1 MVKEVFTALQAE
13 LKNVG
18 ESMSTIKKHMDQH
31 FSSTDSEIYTQD
43 MTSSFREMFGCQ
55 NMTTCQEMR
64 DEYYDVGIELYW
76 TKRKKSAKRRF
87 CDFEIT
93 VYDGKESLTYY
104 VHKSILTFGPRRC
117 EYFVRMLDPSEREN
131 QKESTIEQ
139 DLDNR
144 NNCEVYLPSSA
155 AQVMPQLLDYL
166 YNKEM
171 RHLDS
176 SIAPALAFVAKF
188 FDVRELYK
196 FVTDFIET
204 DIDIPQNTPTYCIE
218 ANKLHDKELLNKAI
232 TNCAKTFFVSKVWIA
247 LTPNLFYQV
256 LSSPSM
262 ISRGKEELVGANIAH
277 YLREY
282 EGEITDENFFFLTH
296 FEILPIIP
304 SNEAMFFLRY
314 VQQNFPDF
322 LTSSVEF
329 ENGEESSLRQRC
341 IKACAKSWSTTLV
354 KPITQK
360 LGAQQQLSGSSDGPS
375 FYQTLPVD
383 LKLEMLE
390 LAILKAHKDNSSL
403 QICDQPKY
411 INDSTNQKQSADRD
425 FEYRSPYNRKRMDF

>member
-1 MVKEVFTALQAE
+1 MVKEVFTALQTE

-18 ESMSTIKKHMDQH
+18 ESMSSIKEHMNQH
-31 FSSTDSEIYTQD
+31 FSSADSEIYTQD
-43 MTSSFREMFGCQ
+43 MTASFREMFGCQ
-55 NMTTCQEMR
+55 NMTSCQEMR

-87 CDFEIT
+87 CDFDIV
-93 VYDGKESLTYY
+93 VYDGKESLTYH

-117 EYFVRMLDPSEREN
+117 EYFVRMLDPS
-131 QKESTIEQ
+131 QKENEKNSTIDQ
-139 DLDNR
+139 DLDNT
-144 NNCEVYLPSSA
+144 NNCEVYLPTSA
-155 AQVMPQLLDYL
+155 AQMMPQLLDYL

-171 RHLDS
+171 RQLDS
-176 SIAPALAFVAKF
+176 SNAPALSFLAKF
-188 FDVRELYK
+188 FDVRELFQ
-196 FVTDFIET
+196 FVADFIET
-204 DIDIPQNTPTYCIE
+204 DIGIPQNTPTYCIE

-232 TNCAKTFFVSKVWIA
+232 TICAKDFFVSKYWTE
-247 LTPNLFYQV
+247 LTPDLFYQV

-262 ISRGKEELVGANIAH
+262 TLRGKEELVGADIAH

-282 EGEITDENFFFLTH
+282 NGEMTDENFFFLTH

-304 SNEAMFFLRY
+304 PYEAMFFLRY

-322 LTSSVEF
+322 LTSSEEF

-354 KPITQK
+354 KQISQK
-360 LGAQQQLSGSSDGPS
+360 LGAQQHLPGSSDEHT

-390 LAILKAHKDNSSL
+390 LAILEAHKDNSRL
-403 QICDQPKY
+403 EVCRQPKY
-411 INDSTNQKQSADRD
+411 NGNDFSNHNQSGEREFKH
-425 FEYRSPYNRKRMDF
+425 RSPYNRNR